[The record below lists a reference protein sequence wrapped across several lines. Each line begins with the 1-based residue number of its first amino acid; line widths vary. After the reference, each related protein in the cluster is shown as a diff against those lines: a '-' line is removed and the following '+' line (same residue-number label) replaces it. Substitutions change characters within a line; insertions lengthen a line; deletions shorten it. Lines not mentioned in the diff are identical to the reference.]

1 MAKEDR
7 AGFSSKTN
15 TIKLIMKLELKHLAP
30 YLPYE
35 LKIYESSY
43 FNNGIKTLGL
53 GQASRSEV
61 SIIGV
66 LHLQKG
72 RSKVNKDYY
81 NDRYKPILKPLSDL
95 TEEYSNSCN
104 YSHKDFKWEIINK
117 NISVLVWDSLL
128 KNHFDVFGLIDA
140 GLAID
145 INTL

>member
-1 MAKEDR
+1 
-7 AGFSSKTN
+7 
-15 TIKLIMKLELKHLAP
+15 MKLELKHLAP

-35 LKIYESSY
+35 LKILNGKEYDIV
-43 FNNGIKTLGL
+43 NGIDNKTVISLFRG
-53 GQASRSEV
+53 
-61 SIIGV
+61 
-66 LHLQKG
+66 HLENF
-72 RSKVNKDYY
+72 STIENV
-81 NDRYKPILKPLSDL
+81 KPILRPLSDL

-104 YSHKDFKWEIINK
+104 YSHKDFKWGIINK